1 MMHGCRIRT
10 KYKTNMAIKII
21 LRIKKKKPFFIV
33 QYEEYT

>member
-21 LRIKKKKPFFIV
+21 LRIKKKTFFIV